1 MKLSTEQEPMLTNL
15 FVLNARLESH
25 EVQCEERNKTIFN
38 RLEAIEK
45 RLDDLNGLLTKL
57 AVILLTG
64 MGGVIITSL
73 MRG

>member
-15 FVLNARLESH
+15 FELNARLESH

-45 RLDDLNGLLTKL
+45 RLDDLNGLLNKI
-57 AVILLTG
+57 ADILITG
-64 MGGVIITSL
+64 M
-73 MRG
+73 

>member
-1 MKLSTEQEPMLTNL
+1 MRISTEQEPMLTNL
-15 FVLNARLESH
+15 FELNARLESH

-64 MGGVIITSL
+64 MGGVVITSL

>member
-1 MKLSTEQEPMLTNL
+1 MRISTGQEPMLTNL
-15 FVLNARLESH
+15 FELNARLESH

>member
-1 MKLSTEQEPMLTNL
+1 MRISTEQAPMLTNL
-15 FVLNARLESH
+15 FELNARLESH

>member
-15 FVLNARLESH
+15 FELNARLESH

-45 RLDDLNGLLTKL
+45 RLDDLNGLLNKI
-57 AVILLTG
+57 ADILITG
-64 MGGVIITSL
+64 MWGVVIT
-73 MRG
+73 

>member
-1 MKLSTEQEPMLTNL
+1 MRISTEQEPMLTNL
-15 FVLNARLESH
+15 FELNARLESH

-45 RLDDLNGLLTKL
+45 RLDDFNGLLTKL

>member
-15 FVLNARLESH
+15 FELNARLESH

-38 RLEAIEK
+38 RLESIEK

>member
-1 MKLSTEQEPMLTNL
+1 MKISTEQEPMLTNL